1 MIEFYDGEKNKSFVS
16 IYKSHITFNKNL
28 IKYLSEAYRTRVGI
42 DRNYRKIYI
51 FPLNKDQALSGEF
64 NVDSLFAVSLSK
76 TYARICSKSLLEYI
90 CENFELK
97 IENDDYLRYNAKY
110 DDVKRAI
117 VVDLKEEVK

>member
-42 DRNYRKIYI
+42 DRNDRKIYI

-110 DDVKRAI
+110 DAVKRAI